1 MSHVLEAKYV
11 LFHTLVLVSGGSDLL
26 RVSPSETE
34 GQDLNSLR
42 QWVVGRR
49 ALCLNGGA
57 LMGPSPWGRRELD
70 MMSDFTHLTIA
81 RYNSVLAG
89 HMEFQRVL
97 MTAKDAVCS

>member
-11 LFHTLVLVSGGSDLL
+11 LVHILVLVSGGSDLL

-42 QWVVGRR
+42 QWVVGQR

-57 LMGPSPWGRRELD
+57 
-70 MMSDFTHLTIA
+70 
-81 RYNSVLAG
+81 
-89 HMEFQRVL
+89 
-97 MTAKDAVCS
+97 